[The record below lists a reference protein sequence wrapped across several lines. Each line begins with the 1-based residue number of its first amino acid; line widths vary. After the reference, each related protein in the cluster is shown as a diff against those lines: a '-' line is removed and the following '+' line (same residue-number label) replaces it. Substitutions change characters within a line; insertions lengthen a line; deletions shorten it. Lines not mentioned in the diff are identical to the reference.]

1 MTKESQERQK
11 TGSDSLAGELN
22 RASNKEGEVD
32 YSEVYSPSFGYGNLG
47 YGNQGYGPSLAQ
59 TGRSLQP
66 TGQRR
71 SANFSRITA
80 EPIDGL
86 AASAK
91 DGKPSVKEDSLNED
105 LANNKH
111 ASKGDDTSLGGN
123 FPENLISTT
132 LLQGEH
138 YIIEVPAGL
147 KVDDPLFIFE
157 IQVKLLVKEFGFEA
171 NDARELIQYLSQQGS
186 TGINVYGYTAQRPD
200 GRRFATVNLSK
211 DTANSYRNYRNEA
224 VSTRQRNLE
233 AQRDQQQKLSKE
245 YLSAFE
251 NYGPENR
258 DRLNQLFLSL
268 TEKDRK
274 DIDRETDEIYKQI
287 AGSNSNPQLREAI
300 RIAVMNKLYPARV
313 QDITSGKASARARYI
328 SYLRRHSPKMISDL
342 IGLVNELRNDY
353 RKSFDERVQ
362 ELYGQVAANSSDRE
376 LLTAIQIWVLYERFP
391 INVQNILNPK
401 APAQNT
407 GDRRAIPPQNQ
418 NTSPRSSS
426 SNNQRIANQQR
437 QPGAENNND
446 RTRWQVTAQAFNQRF
461 GANYSREQIIA
472 IQQLVGATP
481 DGSYGEETARKVYLW
496 QQNNKIPNPDG
507 LVGEA
512 TWGAMVARL
521 PRTRTDVAPAESSN
535 ANNPPAPTSQ
545 VAGTRTQN
553 NTVPVTD
560 SSSNDVAL
568 LESSN
573 ASNAPAVTSQV
584 TGTRTQSNTV
594 PVTDSSSNAEKASLT
609 ERATPSNLNEEIDLY
624 QTALFQ
630 EIPQISA
637 RLQAGLNSKVFNQET
652 VAAWHRLSEL
662 MIRLYPAAKASNV
675 DPKLSQAIVDAGSQL
690 FEGLLQQVSNTS
702 TPDGRVGMRR
712 LLPPALAGAGKKIA
726 ELVAQNNWNGLYQQY
741 FEFAITFD
749 NWLQEGSNYRAGN
762 ETQLKADRA
771 GTERVE
777 YLRGMGQ
784 QLQKFKTE
792 STDTNPVR
800 LIADFYPQEKAS
812 EGSANQ
818 LEKIPLS
825 LYLGQKESQFLG
837 QTNNQWIL
845 TQITPKNA
853 IDVSVPKKPEETN
866 PPQELFDNLN
876 SPNRFPKG
884 IIRYTLPNGAAGM
897 VEVDGGWKL
906 SDWLALIGL
915 GAGLAALTIFTLGS
929 GTVLVSTIG
938 YPLLYLGAGAQ
949 IGSSVAN
956 IGERSRDGTIN
967 PMQVSLDAVNIA
979 SALTGIGATT
989 AGMIVVDASRSAQ
1002 TLAPYKGMMAKLATF
1017 ADGWFLPLTGA
1028 NLAAD
1033 GATVVLMSAD
1043 AYKQSQDIW
1052 EGPGE
1057 EGDKR
1062 KAMALLIAQLAVT
1075 GGLLTLSLRGNI
1087 ADLRDGQRLVLGID
1101 ENGVPVARSREQTG
1115 ETSPAARTTEQTQ
1128 TTLSEA
1134 ELRAYMA
1141 APEVDNDW
1149 KALQK
1154 EILQKANNP
1163 ELMLQ
1168 FTRYRQEV
1176 FERYEAEIK
1185 NQFNDRVEGVF
1196 IEKGEGGAF
1205 KSVIAGS
1212 VQPTSDYDATFV
1224 SPTGDKRVELEAVI
1238 AFNRRF
1244 RQEFGKESGTVFDT
1258 NVYTTGHTLPSSM
1271 GDRLSEVMA
1280 MRKLEEL
1287 FNLPDDLRIAKDE
1300 LNTLE
1305 GRARKEK
1312 ADKIKKMEDLLP
1324 EREQKIREIIDEINK
1339 LRRAHPNNSEPE
1351 LPVDNIDDLSARG
1364 IGEQKELVTTRLIEE
1379 VSQERHQNRTSEAAQ
1394 AQLAADRDVMAL
1406 LKQRR
1411 YMTDEEWHGG
1421 TNQAGERVEGYRDR
1435 MLASTDESVRAATAA
1450 RLDKADEIYK
1460 RATQELHEKIVEL
1473 NRNKPSGERVL
1484 DTNGSP
1490 ETDVAKIVQ
1499 ANGDAQLEAFN
1510 RLYEHYLIQAQ
1521 DIRDELERY
1530 RKMRSGEIERTLT
1543 PAELESQ
1550 IDRLTIELNEMQ
1562 SKALFFANEAYHTGP
1577 AVEHVVLGQQL
1588 ELELPLEIDEYLISI
1603 NEQVGFAMEQ
1613 VTADKDL
1620 GKALWK
1626 SAKYMD
1632 RVNDAITNIQDKERN
1647 LFDSVAKAKNA
1658 KMKSLFD
1665 ELILIKKE
1673 KGKYYQISSEEA
1685 KSEAA
1690 IKVAKSRGFDF
1701 GSAENLRQE
1710 LLKFNIEVNTQIRN
1724 ARNGQYNRNPSSLD
1738 SWPVASPNQN
1748 SRQSFT
1754 SKSEKIAHSPAKNL
1768 ELAEF
1773 G

>member
-1 MTKESQERQK
+1 MSKDWQP
-11 TGSDSLAGELN
+11 N
-22 RASNKEGEVD
+22 RNPSNDFPGADNRSKSKPEVD
-32 YSEVYSPSFGYGNLG
+32 KSSIYGNSLGYGSSLG
-47 YGNQGYGPSLAQ
+47 YGNSLGYGSSLGYTPGLGYGPSLESRPSPEGIAQ
-59 TGRSLQP
+59 AKKSTGNPHTLDWNRVTTESSQKLTTPANGGESLVNQDFNNNLAVNSKN
-66 TGQRR
+66 TS
-71 SANFSRITA
+71 SANKQ
-80 EPIDGL
+80 L
-86 AASAK
+86 
-91 DGKPSVKEDSLNED
+91 DSNSQD
-105 LANNKH
+105 IQ
-111 ASKGDDTSLGGN
+111 
-123 FPENLISTT
+123 LISTSLIPGVGYRIEAPNLNFEDENFQFWLAVKT
-132 LLQGEH
+132 L
-138 YIIEVPAGL
+138 
-147 KVDDPLFIFE
+147 VDI
-157 IQVKLLVKEFGFEA
+157 FGFDQ
-171 NDARELIQYLSQQGS
+171 NDSHQLIYDLLTKKTPIGIYGVGIIYGSKGLNGRPMIQMSVESKMVTYYRDMATRLKQQRSNQQNNQRTQNEQREK
-186 TGINVYGYTAQRPD
+186 QRSEL
-200 GRRFATVNLSK
+200 R
-211 DTANSYRNYRNEA
+211 NSYVNALKKYTNDVRLKIRAFIAQLDKDDKAFLE
-224 VSTRQRNLE
+224 RE
-233 AQRDQQQKLSKE
+233 AQDI
-245 YLSAFE
+245 Y
-251 NYGPENR
+251 
-258 DRLNQLFLSL
+258 
-268 TEKDRK
+268 RK
-274 DIDRETDEIYKQI
+274 I
-287 AGSNSNPQLREAI
+287 ATNSNDTELAEAI
-300 RIAVMNKLYPARV
+300 RIEVAYNHFRDRLLNFVRGPA
-313 QDITSGKASARARYI
+313 
-328 SYLRRHSPKMISDL
+328 P
-342 IGLVNELRNDY
+342 
-353 RKSFDERVQ
+353 
-362 ELYGQVAANSSDRE
+362 
-376 LLTAIQIWVLYERFP
+376 
-391 INVQNILNPK
+391 
-401 APAQNT
+401 
-407 GDRRAIPPQNQ
+407 
-418 NTSPRSSS
+418 
-426 SNNQRIANQQR
+426 NQQQPSR
-437 QPGAENNND
+437 QPQPQQPPRQRQQQQPSRQPPNHNE
-446 RTRWQVTAQAFNQRF
+446 TIRWQATARSFQEQFATNF
-461 GANYSREQIIA
+461 SREQIII
-472 IQQLVGATP
+472 IQQLVGARP
-481 DGSYGEETARKVYLW
+481 DGNYGEETAQKVYQW
-496 QQNNKIPNPDG
+496 QQKHGVPNPDG
-507 LVGEA
+507 LVGNV
-512 TWGAMVARL
+512 TRRAMVAQLR
-521 PRTRTDVAPAESSN
+521 RTKNDDAALLESSKPSNAPAV
-535 ANNPPAPTSQ
+535 TSQ
-545 VAGTRTQN
+545 VTETRTPN

-609 ERATPSNLNEEIDLY
+609 ERATPSNLYEEIDLY
-624 QTALFQ
+624 QTALLQ

-675 DPKLSQAIVDAGSQL
+675 DPKLSQAIADAGSQL

-702 TPDGRVGMRR
+702 TTDGRVGMRR

-726 ELVAQNNWNGLYQQY
+726 ELVAQNNWNGLYQKY

-853 IDVSVPKKPEETN
+853 IDVSVPKKPEEIN
-866 PPQELFDNLN
+866 PPQELFDKLN

-884 IIRYTLPNGAAGM
+884 IIRYTLPNGAAGV
-897 VEVDGGWKL
+897 VEVDGNWKL

-938 YPLLYLGAGAQ
+938 YPLLYLGAAAQ
-949 IGSSVAN
+949 VGSSVAN

-967 PMQVSLDAVNIA
+967 PMQVSLDAVNIV
-979 SALTGIGATT
+979 SAVTGVGATT
-989 AGMIVVDASRSAQ
+989 AGRFALDASRSAQ
-1002 TLAPYKGMMAKLATF
+1002 AGAPYRGMMAKLAIF
-1017 ADGWFLPLTGA
+1017 ADGWFVPLTGA

-1043 AYKQSQDIW
+1043 AYRQSQEIW
-1052 EGPGE
+1052 QGPGE

-1075 GGLLTLSLRGNI
+1075 GGLLTLSLKGNI

-1154 EILQKANNP
+1154 EILQKANNL

-1212 VQPTSDYDATFV
+1212 VQPSSDYDATFV

-1287 FNLPDDLRIAKDE
+1287 FNLPEALAQNKRD
-1300 LNTLE
+1300 LNTLK
-1305 GRARKEK
+1305 GPARTEM

-1324 EREQKIREIIDEINK
+1324 QREQKIREKIDEINK
-1339 LRRAHPNNSEPE
+1339 LRRADPNNSEPE
-1351 LPVDNIDDLSARG
+1351 LPVDNIDDLSAG
-1364 IGEQKELVTTRLIEE
+1364 YIAEQKRSVTNRLRQE

-1530 RKMRSGEIERTLT
+1530 RKMRSGEIELTLT

-1588 ELELPLEIDEYLISI
+1588 KLDIPLEIDEYLVSI

-1613 VTADKDL
+1613 VTADKNL

-1632 RVNDAITNIQDKERN
+1632 RVNNAIDEIKKKDGN
-1647 LFDSVAKAKNA
+1647 LFDSVAQAKNDR
-1658 KMKSLFD
+1658 MKNLFA

-1673 KGKYYQISSEEA
+1673 EGKYYKMSDEK
-1685 KSEAA
+1685 KSAAA
-1690 IKVAKSRGFDF
+1690 IEVARAKGFDF

-1710 LLKFNIEVNTQIRN
+1710 LLKFNIEVNTKVRN
-1724 ARNGQYNRNPSSLD
+1724 AIGGQYNTNPSSLD
-1738 SWPVASPNQN
+1738 SWPVTNPNHN
-1748 SRQSFT
+1748 SKQSFN
-1754 SKSEKIAHSPAKNL
+1754 SKSEKIAQSPAKNL